1 MTTLDTP
8 TQEDE
13 GSPAPVDGPPS
24 GRRRRPAPP
33 ANGFWRFVFPVL
45 VVAAGVA
52 VFFLWREGT
61 KAVLDSTDGRVTDL
75 VTDPAEPGYEVFVD
89 PTPTLLLV
97 HHDGGELVG
106 VTAMARTDLDEG
118 GSMTLLTRDLLVPAS
133 ASDDGS
139 PLLLSQ
145 AYAEGGIE
153 RVQSM
158 VERLFGFGFLD
169 ARELD
174 TEGLGAIMG
183 LVEPI
188 SISLPGDLLVADD
201 DGAVKVWLEAGLSDL
216 SGETAAQVYAFVN
229 PGEADANRVQR
240 QLDLWRS
247 WFAAIG
253 EADDLVAATTPFE
266 EGIAPYLRSLGA
278 GTRSIAEP
286 PVTSLL
292 FDPTAQP
299 VPTLGE
305 VGEQWMLDRGLDM
318 VPLPVSS
325 AAAPRSTVRLLD
337 GTGDAAARD
346 QALPLVVEMGA
357 AVVVIGNAPSFDVAA
372 TTVAHH
378 RVESAGVAEELAAEL
393 GATAVFDEDEDQP
406 VDLTITIGLDREAG

>member
-1 MTTLDTP
+1 
-8 TQEDE
+8 
-13 GSPAPVDGPPS
+13 
-24 GRRRRPAPP
+24 
-33 ANGFWRFVFPVL
+33 
-45 VVAAGVA
+45 
-52 VFFLWREGT
+52 
-61 KAVLDSTDGRVTDL
+61 
-75 VTDPAEPGYEVFVD
+75 
-89 PTPTLLLV
+89 
-97 HHDGGELVG
+97 
-106 VTAMARTDLDEG
+106 MARTNLDEG

-145 AYAEGGIE
+145 VYAEGGVE
-153 RVQSM
+153 GVQSI

-174 TEGLGAIMG
+174 TEGLGAIMS

-188 SISLPGDLLVADD
+188 SISLPGDLLTADD
-201 DGAVKVWLEAGLSDL
+201 DGVVTVWLEAGLSSL
-216 SGETAAQVYAFVN
+216 SGETAAQVYAFLN

-266 EGIAPYLRSLGA
+266 EGIAPYLRSLGT
-278 GTRSIAEP
+278 GTRSISEP

-305 VGEQWMLDRGLDM
+305 MGEQWMLDRGLDM

-325 AAAPRSTVRLLD
+325 AAAPRPTVRLLD
-337 GTGDAAARD
+337 GSGDPAERD
-346 QALPLVVEMGA
+346 QAIPLVVEAGA
-357 AVVVIGNAPSFDVAA
+357 AVTVIGNAASFDVAT

-378 RVESAGVAEELAAEL
+378 RAESADIAQELAAEL